1 MSSLVGAEMWLRIKA
16 FLYDYLLI
24 LGYLAVLLAVGVF
37 LRLGPLAER
46 WSELLSTPGRQDLLA
61 FATTVLPV
69 VTYFVLCEASATAGT
84 WGKKRVGLR
93 VVGLDGERLR
103 FRHALVRSIAKFAPW
118 QMAHTAMFH
127 IPVFPT
133 ATGDPP
139 AWTMWLLVSMWVLVV
154 LYVIGLTRFAGGRTL
169 YDRLSCS
176 QVIQAPT

>member
-16 FLYDYLLI
+16 FLYDYLLM
-24 LGYLAVLLAVGVF
+24 LGYLAVLLAVGVG
-37 LRLGPLAER
+37 LRFGALGAR
-46 WSELLSTPGRQDLLA
+46 WSELVSTPGRQDLLA
-61 FATTVLPV
+61 FATAVLPV

-84 WGKKRVGLR
+84 GGKKKVGLR
-93 VVGLDGERLR
+93 VVGLHGDRLR

-127 IPVFPT
+127 IPAFPT

-139 AWTMWLLVSMWVLVV
+139 AWTMWLLVSMWLLVV
-154 LYVIGLTRFAGGRTL
+154 PYVIGLTRFAGGRTL

-176 QVIQAPT
+176 RVIQTPT